1 MNSVNS
7 LRHCYYLICY
17 GNFHLCNLQH
27 AMLMPVLLG
36 HLRFHLCI
44 RQLQKEI
51 NYQFKDPQLLQ
62 VKGDKYIQMSASS
75 IIHWYFN
82 TICKLN
88 IKYLCADEKSIYIL
102 ILKIV
107 GIIKI

>member
-1 MNSVNS
+1 
-7 LRHCYYLICY
+7 
-17 GNFHLCNLQH
+17 
-27 AMLMPVLLG
+27 MPVLLG

-75 IIHWYFN
+75 IIHWYLPYAN
-82 TICKLN
+82 
-88 IKYLCADEKSIYIL
+88 
-102 ILKIV
+102 
-107 GIIKI
+107 